1 MSNKLELLNVIRD
14 KRKSMSKGQKKIADY
29 LLEHYDTAAFLTAAE
44 LGKKTKVSESTVVRF
59 ATCIGLAGYPEL
71 QKKLQCMLQ
80 DKIHCV
86 HRIEIAGGRMPQEQ
100 VLDNVCKADADK
112 ILDTLNLIDRDSFSA
127 AIKLLL
133 TGKNIYIIGL
143 RNCSPL
149 ASFLAYYMKLVRP
162 GIILVKS
169 SNINE
174 ILEELLHISNQDVL
188 LGISFPKYSFRTLKA
203 MEYAND
209 RNAAIIS
216 ITDSKYSP
224 MNMYSSCNLFARS
237 DMASVVDS
245 LVAPLSVINAL
256 IVAVCLQKHEAVIH
270 NLELLGG
277 VLGNY
282 QIGEND
288 EIDMLDENV
297 LEALKKMSMETID
310 G

>member
-1 MSNKLELLNVIRD
+1 MSNEPEILNVIRD

-29 LLEHYDTAAFLTAAE
+29 LLKHYDRAAFLTAME
-44 LGKKTKVSESTVVRF
+44 LGKKVNVSESTVVRF
-59 ATCIGLAGYPEL
+59 AGCIGLSGYPQL
-71 QKKLQCMLQ
+71 QKKLQRVIREQIYSM
-80 DKIHCV
+80 D
-86 HRIEIAGGRMPQEQ
+86 RIEIANSNIPQEK
-100 VLDNVCKADADK
+100 VLDTVCKADVDK
-112 ILDTLNLIDRDSFSA
+112 IMDTLRRIDRKAFSIA
-127 AIKLLL
+127 VNLLL
-133 TGKNIYIIGL
+133 GGKHIYIIGL

-149 ASFLAYYMKLVRP
+149 AAFLGYYLKLVRP
-162 GIILVKS
+162 GIILIKS

-174 ILEELLHISNQDVL
+174 LLEEMLHISSQDVL
-188 LGISFPKYSFRTLKA
+188 LSISFPKYSFCTLKA

-209 RNAAIIS
+209 RNATIIS

-256 IVAVCLQKHEAVIH
+256 IVAVCLKRHQSLIS
-270 NLELLGG
+270 NLELLDG

-297 LEALKKMSMETID
+297 LEALRKMS
-310 G
+310 